1 MTRATQ
7 PRPEEPAPRNGFTL
21 TELVV
26 LAAAAGI
33 LVAVTLPVL
42 SGAHTEALTES
53 SMNNLRQIHLLLLV
67 YVRDYD
73 GYWPKPLGDQT
84 NPGDTSYTWRRNV
97 WEHAYGPFP
106 SGEYTAAMNAPPYSH
121 VMWCPLMVS
130 QFGQQQHPVG
140 RGSYAMAK
148 YFQVSYT
155 CSSSPGPGAC
165 TYRRQ
170 GDPAMVGKLEPI
182 VMTGSV
188 GTGGALD
195 PSFGTYDL
203 VEWGT
208 YTSNPVPDPENGWK
222 YLNYGYGN
230 AALGVYL
237 DGHVGRIT
245 VDQGTNY
252 TFCDAI
258 NGFDSLP

>member
-1 MTRATQ
+1 MTKSRW
-7 PRPEEPAPRNGFTL
+7 PRPGQSASRNGFTL

-26 LAAAAGI
+26 LTAAAGI
-33 LVAVTLPVL
+33 LVAVTVPVL

-53 SMNNLRQIHLLLLV
+53 SINNLRQIHVLLLS
-67 YVRDYD
+67 YVEDYN
-73 GYWPKPLGDQT
+73 GYWPKPLGNQGVQNGNT
-84 NPGDTSYTWRRNV
+84 TYTWRRNV
-97 WEHAYGPFP
+97 WEHAYGAFP
-106 SGEYTAAMNAPPYSH
+106 PDFIGFTTAMNAPPYSH

-130 QFGQQQHPVG
+130 QFGEQQHSVG

-155 CSSSPGPGAC
+155 CSGTNGPLPC
-165 TYRRQ
+165 INRRQ
-170 GDPAMVGKLEPI
+170 GDPGMVGKLEPI

-188 GTGGALD
+188 SSNNVLEPG
-195 PSFGTYDL
+195 FGTYNL

-208 YTSNPVPDPENGWK
+208 YSAEPAPDWK

-230 AALGVYL
+230 AALGLYL

-245 VDQGTNY
+245 VNQGTSQA
-252 TFCDAI
+252 FCDAI
-258 NGFDSLP
+258 NNFSNLP

>member
-1 MTRATQ
+1 MTRAHR
-7 PRPEEPAPRNGFTL
+7 PRSEQSASRNGFTL

-26 LAAAAGI
+26 LVAAAGM

-53 SMNNLRQIHLLLLV
+53 SINNLRQIHLLLLS
-67 YVRDYD
+67 YVEDYN
-73 GYWPKPLGDQT
+73 GYWPKPLG
-84 NPGDTSYTWRRNV
+84 NYMPNGNAGPYSWRRNV

-106 SGEYTAAMNAPPYSH
+106 TTFNGYMTAMNAPPYSH

-130 QFGQQQHPVG
+130 QFGQQNHLVG
-140 RGSYAMAK
+140 RGSYAMNK

-155 CSSSPGPGAC
+155 CTGNNGPLPC
-165 TYRRQ
+165 INRRQ
-170 GDPAMVGKLEPI
+170 GDLGMVGKLEPI

-188 GTGGALD
+188 GTGGALE
-195 PSFGTYDL
+195 PYFGTWDM

-208 YTSNPVPDPENGWK
+208 YTSNPANDWK

-230 AALGVYL
+230 AALGLYL

-245 VDQGTNY
+245 TNQGTSQA
-252 TFCDAI
+252 FCNAI
-258 NGFDSLP
+258 NNFDDLQ